1 MRLSTYRYA
10 LLGWLVT
17 RLVRRRLAHRARLR

>member
-1 MRLSTYRYA
+1 MNAFRLRYA

-17 RLVRRRLAHRARLR
+17 RFLRRRLAHRARLY

>member
-1 MRLSTYRYA
+1 VRLSTYRYA

-17 RLVRRRLAHRARLR
+17 RLVRRRFAHRTRLR